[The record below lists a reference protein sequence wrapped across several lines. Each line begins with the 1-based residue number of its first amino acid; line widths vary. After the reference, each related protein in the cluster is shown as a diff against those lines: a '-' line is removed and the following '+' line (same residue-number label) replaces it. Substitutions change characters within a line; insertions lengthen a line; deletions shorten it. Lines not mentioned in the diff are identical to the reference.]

1 MRWKFRIRD
10 LVKLVQDLKRKNTS
24 LEDELRLARE
34 RVAVRDDENR
44 RWEQERLDIRSRIEK
59 VLGEI
64 GCWSAWM
71 NPRRWRLTKTIDVEI
86 YGQRYTVNGE
96 ADESYGSNSPRLLIN
111 K

>member
-1 MRWKFRIRD
+1 MTLDRLDSLEIRIRD

-64 GCWSAWM
+64 DLLEC
-71 NPRRWRLTKTIDVEI
+71 L
-86 YGQRYTVNGE
+86 
-96 ADESYGSNSPRLLIN
+96 DES
-111 K
+111 KEVAFD